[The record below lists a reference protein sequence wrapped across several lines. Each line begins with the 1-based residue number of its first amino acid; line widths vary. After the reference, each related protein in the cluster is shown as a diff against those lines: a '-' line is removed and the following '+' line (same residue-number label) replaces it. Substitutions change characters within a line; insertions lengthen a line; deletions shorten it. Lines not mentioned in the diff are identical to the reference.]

1 MAAVADLPGARLL
14 EVHVV
19 SSCALRRRLRAART
33 AVRRGFVAFGAV
45 AMWPM
50 PTVDNTKWRGRDV
63 DAEQDAESAL
73 SVVCSCVAWSFVP
86 NGSRRKFQAISI
98 SGF

>member
-1 MAAVADLPGARLL
+1 
-14 EVHVV
+14 
-19 SSCALRRRLRAART
+19 
-33 AVRRGFVAFGAV
+33 
-45 AMWPM
+45 M

-86 NGSRRKFQAISI
+86 NGSRSACRRCRTRRAARVVGLVEPGPKRSPLGVERGG
-98 SGF
+98 SHELDEEGSSVSLGTPRS